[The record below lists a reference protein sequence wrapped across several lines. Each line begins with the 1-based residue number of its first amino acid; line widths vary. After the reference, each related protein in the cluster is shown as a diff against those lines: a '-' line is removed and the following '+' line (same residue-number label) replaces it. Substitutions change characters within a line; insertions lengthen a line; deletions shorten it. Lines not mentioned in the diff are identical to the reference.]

1 MATLARSWR
10 AFMAVYRMPEEQVR
24 HFFESYELFDQEAV
38 TAETTSKIVDYY
50 SLLNQLCSLG
60 DVEKMYIPPVIDD
73 TKGIAENQTLFERQ
87 FALKDID
94 LQPGDRVLDVGCGRG
109 RIAAHVASMLDGV
122 HVSGINLDPSQI
134 ANARENAVSLGLAER
149 LDFTI
154 GDYNEPLPWPDAAF
168 DGAYNVQALTYV
180 RDGDLRPLC
189 RELFRVLKPGARFST
204 TDWVKLPAYDEANAD
219 HRQLMRR
226 CKALIG
232 AVNTP
237 RPEDFENA
245 LRGAGFVVEYSG
257 IPSKDGLQAGLVLRA
272 CSHYQLVSKMVHGCV
287 AVRLLPQ
294 HFAQLLDRFNQDGD
308 SLVKGDEMRLW
319 TTVYQVVARKPG
331 PEDQHEHQSSPHPAQ
346 S

>member
-94 LQPGDRVLDVGCGRG
+94 LQRGTACWTSGAGAGASLRTWRRCSTGCTSL
-109 RIAAHVASMLDGV
+109 AST
-122 HVSGINLDPSQI
+122 STPPSS
-134 ANARENAVSLGLAER
+134 AR

-154 GDYNEPLPWPDAAF
+154 GDYNEPLPWPDATF

-189 RELFRVLKPGARFST
+189 RELFRVLKPGAHFST

-245 LRGAGFVVEYSG
+245 LRGAGFVV
-257 IPSKDGLQAGLVLRA
+257 D
-272 CSHYQLVSKMVHGCV
+272 KMVHGCV